1 MPGPLW
7 NPRVWHWP
15 GVYQKDAQARAYHG
29 TPGGFEVLE
38 HDRSGLGTHFGTKD
52 SASAGGRGLGMTG
65 PDQTFQN
72 PTGQWEVRG
81 YDLDV
86 RNPLRLDDINS
97 WNRIEN
103 VVSELYDWTRPRILQ
118 PQERNEALR
127 LAKADPKAAWGLLRG
142 AIERAGYDS
151 VVYTNK
157 HEDVGND
164 SYIVWDN
171 AKIKRVGY
179 GAGGLAL
186 DLGDDAPEPSPGTN
200 LPLEVRGPLSGGDW
214 DGQPSH
220 LTLDHNLDMPYHEG
234 SAGELPESKRGS
246 MEPRYTFD
254 ELEAFYSLSLQDQV
268 LFLIKETGHCSVGYN
283 SHRGIVVKV
292 SYLTLKHMAGNGL
305 VTLTRSQTDGS
316 VLAIAPENRQAS
328 LHTASRS
335 IVVTIPK
342 NRVREVEA
350 EEAGNTAGLGYYWQ
364 MGRLPKETPSRIYF
378 AWDGAVRAYHEVTG
392 MDRDAGQ
399 ILMDPT
405 IHDIDPV
412 PMGGFRGFRYY
423 AERGVDLQ
431 MLDQGVPSGPL
442 TDSDE
447 WAEGSDV
454 NQFDDGGGTQLH
466 LGQAQPQARQPWLA
480 CDLDGTIL
488 EHEPGMAARG
498 EFGEVKPGA
507 AEALGEL
514 EGLGWRITIFTARL
528 ADLDETAA
536 GTAARQ
542 IASYLAQK
550 NVPFTDVWVGR
561 KPRAD
566 YFVDDK
572 AIHFGGDWQEVLL
585 QLVQEQPSD
594 VNLDSNGLPP
604 GTTDELGAVA
614 GNGLIDTQDGPNDF
628 ADSSIAPRRD
638 RSFSH
643 DPELEEV
650 IY

>member
-1 MPGPLW
+1 MAGSLW

-234 SAGELPESKRGS
+234 SADELPVHDMVDR
-246 MEPRYTFD
+246 M
-254 ELEAFYSLSLQDQV
+254 
-268 LFLIKETGHCSVGYN
+268 
-283 SHRGIVVKV
+283 
-292 SYLTLKHMAGNGL
+292 
-305 VTLTRSQTDGS
+305 
-316 VLAIAPENRQAS
+316 
-328 LHTASRS
+328 ASRS

-378 AWDGAVRAYHEVTG
+378 AWDGAVRAYHDVTG
-392 MDRDAGQ
+392 MDRDAGR